1 MKKIFLFIVTLV
13 FGINLTFAQSP
24 QSFKYQAVVRDASG
38 IVIENQ
44 NVGIMIDILNS
55 GGVTVYSEEHFAT
68 TNQFGLINIE
78 IGGGTVYSGDFTTI
92 NWGTDSYFVQIE
104 LDETGGGTYQLM
116 GTSQLLSVPYAI
128 YANKSGNINNN
139 DTSAINEL
147 QLLNLSNDTLYLSNG
162 NYVVLPD
169 NVNDA
174 DSDPTNEFQILS
186 FSSNTLDL
194 SNGNSV
200 YIPDNINDADSDPT
214 NELQVLNFSNDTLYL
229 SNGNNIYLTNLS
241 DTSYWEKNGNDIYYN
256 LGNVGI
262 GAVTPNS
269 KLLVQSDAIAGIN
282 DDIFSVL
289 NANGDTVFAV
299 YQEGVRIWVDDDGG
313 TKANG
318 SRGGFAVGGF
328 SPTKA
333 GFTNE
338 YFRVTPDSVR
348 VYIDDDFVSAKATGS
363 RGGFAVG
370 GFNPTKGTLSDNYLF
385 VQDDSTRIWTN
396 GNAGFEI
403 RDLATGSSNY
413 LDLTPSNYFIGH
425 ESGISNNNGLYNC
438 LFGYQAGMANYDGD
452 NNVFIGYQTGMVN
465 DYGDNNI
472 FIGSQ
477 SGFNNESGSDNV
489 GIGTEALFQNISG
502 TDNTAVGYNTLY
514 NNVNGMSNTA
524 IGNTSLYY
532 NNSGWSNVACG
543 EQALYM
549 NTSGGSNVSIGT
561 WALYS
566 NTTGSNNTAVGNLA
580 FFMGSGHTNS
590 TALGY
595 QAAISAS
602 NKVRIGNT
610 TVTVIEGQAPYSFPS
625 DGRFKNNVT
634 EEVKG
639 LDFIIRLRPIEY
651 NFDTRKFDAFLMKNM
666 PDSIKE
672 SIMSKNDYS
681 LSSNI
686 RQSGFIA
693 QEVVE
698 AAKESGYNF
707 NGVHIPVN
715 DDDNYNIAYSLF
727 TVPLVKAV
735 QEQQEVIENQKSKIE
750 KIEKENAE
758 FKQQMQSLLQRIE
771 ILEN

>member
-13 FGINLTFAQSP
+13 FGINLTYAQSP

-55 GGVTVYSEEHFAT
+55 GGVTVYREEHFAT

-92 NWGTDSYFVQIE
+92 NWGADSYFVQIE
-104 LDETGGGTYQLM
+104 LDETSGGTYQVI

-139 DTSAINEL
+139 DTSEINEL

-299 YQEGVRIWVDDDGG
+299 YQEGVRIWVDDGGG

-348 VYIDDDFVSAKATGS
+348 VYIDDDYVSAKANGS

-370 GFNPTKGTLSDNYLF
+370 GFNPAKGSLSDNYLF

-396 GNAGFEI
+396 GDAGFEI

-477 SGFNNESGSDNV
+477 SGFNNEGGCDNV
-489 GIGTEALFQNISG
+489 GIGTETLFQNIIG
-502 TDNTAVGYNTLY
+502 ADNTAVGYNTLY
-514 NNVNGMSNTA
+514 NNLNGNSNTA
-524 IGNTSLYY
+524 IGNTSLYF
-532 NNSGWSNVACG
+532 NNSGSSNVACG
-543 EQALYM
+543 EQALYK

-561 WALYS
+561 WALYN
-566 NTTGSNNTAVGNLA
+566 NTTGINNTAVGSMSFWN
-580 FFMGSGHTNS
+580 GSTYTNS

-595 QAAISAS
+595 QTVITAS
-602 NKVRIGNT
+602 NQIRLGSNSVASIGGQVSWT
-610 TVTVIEGQAPYSFPS
+610 TLSDKSFK
-625 DGRFKNNVT
+625 KNIQENVA
-634 EEVKG
+634 G
-639 LDFIIRLRPIEY
+639 LDFILKLKPVTY
-651 NFDTRKFDAFLMKNM
+651 NLDVSKLDNYLGV
-666 PDSIKE
+666 PDSLKQKDSEVEKSQI
-672 SIMSKNDYS
+672 IY
-681 LSSNI
+681 
-686 RQSGFIA
+686 SGFLAQDVEIA
-693 QEVVE
+693 AQKV
-698 AAKESGYNF
+698 GYNF
-707 NGVHIPVN
+707 SGVDAPKNKN
-715 DDDNYNIAYSLF
+715 DHYGLRYSTF
-727 TVPLVKAV
+727 VVPMVKAI
-735 QEQQEVIENQKSKIE
+735 QEQQKIIEELQQKIE
-750 KIEKENAE
+750 TMQEEMDKIN
-758 FKQQMQSLLQRIE
+758 
-771 ILEN
+771 N